1 MGSGRAADSVRA
13 RYLVY
18 FQYLGTDFKYV
29 VRTPPVPAT
38 SPPPRDLA
46 PREASE
52 LDTDGCRPPGARGE
66 GGSYI

>member
-29 VRTPPVPAT
+29 PRTPPVPAT
-38 SPPPRDLA
+38 TPRDLA
-46 PREASE
+46 PREAPE
-52 LDTDGCRPPGARGE
+52 LDTDGCRRPGAGGE
-66 GGSYI
+66 GGSCI